1 MESHISIDALG
12 WLYMTPDEN
21 ALAYEEN
28 FARDMYTDLLPDYI
42 LGIINQKVK
51 VN

>member
-28 FARDMYTDLLPDYI
+28 FARDMYTRFITRLYSLV
-42 LGIINQKVK
+42 L
-51 VN
+51 